1 MRTVRKIARQ
11 QAWAVG
17 ALSCTGAAAALC
29 DAAADAKPDAEA
41 DILKD
46 FLPPKVAQVEELK
59 NPGQFERVNED
70 VRRMTQV
77 PSQACFEGAR
87 FDLAKPL
94 NPWFIVKHS
103 CWLGGSTYPNTT
115 AQYQLCTT
123 VANDDRVILA
133 NVDHAGTVEAQVF
146 AQAGKHLGGKLIFQL
161 PAERKGDTVM
171 ADVDYNAD
179 TWSGQLKY
187 GNNLQGRAG
196 TSVGGTYL
204 QSVTPRLSLG
214 GEGMC
219 YLGEPS
225 TQLTF
230 AGRYATPN
238 YAATAMLANGLPMP
252 SGPGN
257 ALIAYYHRK
266 VSPGRVNLGAELT
279 VFPKNLESTVAFGAE
294 FNLKQSKLTT
304 SVDGTGKVCSVL
316 EATVGTGAK
325 LTLTAEVNLNA
336 KDPMAGPSAKPVD
349 QYRFGYGLALGGQ

>member
-1 MRTVRKIARQ
+1 M
-11 QAWAVG
+11 
-17 ALSCTGAAAALC
+17 
-29 DAAADAKPDAEA
+29 
-41 DILKD
+41 
-46 FLPPKVAQVEELK
+46 
-59 NPGQFERVNED
+59 
-70 VRRMTQV
+70 
-77 PSQACFEGAR
+77 
-87 FDLAKPL
+87 
-94 NPWFIVKHS
+94 
-103 CWLGGSTYPNTT
+103 
-115 AQYQLCTT
+115 
-123 VANDDRVILA
+123 ILA

-196 TSVGGTYL
+196 TSLGGTYL
-204 QSVTPRLSLG
+204 QSVTPRLALG

-219 YLGEPS
+219 YLAEPS

-238 YAATAMLANGLPMP
+238 FAATAMLANGLPMP

-257 ALIAYYHRK
+257 AVIAYYHRK

-304 SVDGTGKVCSVL
+304 SVDGTGAIDAGRVRGIAGRPSWRTASQRCIVLSAAVTSCS
-316 EATVGTGAK
+316 AGTACS
-325 LTLTAEVNLNA
+325 
-336 KDPMAGPSAKPVD
+336 DRPRMPRRP
-349 QYRFGYGLALGGQ
+349 